1 MKSQDDGGPD
11 PPADPDPPED
21 PEIAEDGPQE
31 EDLEEKETEVW
42 ETQCDQL
49 TLMIYGSKY
58 MANRP
63 QKVG

>member
-21 PEIAEDGPQE
+21 PEIVEDGPQE
-31 EDLEEKETEVW
+31 EVLEEKEAEVW

-49 TLMIYGSKY
+49 TPDDLWSKY